1 MEKHTKK
8 PVFKRLWFWL
18 LAIAALIALV
28 SWLRSPEVMFRLNRG
43 KFEQAAQE
51 MLAERETD
59 ISIFDVDDIDIWGTG
74 EDAMVEFR
82 TGAFGIVPSG
92 SYWGVYYSADGS
104 PKPFQNSDNELIP
117 DGDGWVWQEAD
128 SDNHGET
135 YPLGGG
141 WYAFEASL

>member
-1 MEKHTKK
+1 MEKAKK
-8 PVFKRLWFWL
+8 PVYKRVWFWL

-28 SWLRSPEVMFRLNRG
+28 SWLRSPEMLFRLHRG

>member
-8 PVFKRLWFWL
+8 PVFKRVWFWL

-28 SWLRSPEVMFRLNRG
+28 SWLRSPEMLFRLHRG

-92 SYWGVYYSADGS
+92 SYWGVYYSADRS

>member
-1 MEKHTKK
+1 MQK
-8 PVFKRLWFWL
+8 PVYRRVWFWM
-18 LAIAALIALV
+18 LAAAALIALV

-43 KFEQAAQE
+43 KFERAAQD

-59 ISIFDVDDIDIWGTG
+59 VKIFGVRYIDVWRTG
-74 EDAMVEFR
+74 EDAIVEFM

-92 SYWGVYYSADGS
+92 SCWGVYYSADGD
-104 PKPFQNSDNELIP
+104 PKLFQNSDNELIP

-135 YPLGGG
+135 YPLGDG
-141 WYAFEASL
+141 WYTFSASF

>member
-1 MEKHTKK
+1 MQK
-8 PVFKRLWFWL
+8 PVYRRVWFWL

-43 KFEQAAQE
+43 KFEQAAQK